1 MALPDTVALEEIA
14 GWLRHAR
21 SVMVLTGAGISTES
35 GIPDF
40 RGPNGVWT
48 KNPAAEKTATI
59 QHYVGDPEVRKESWR
74 NRVSSNFFNAEPNA
88 GHRAIVDLERTG
100 KLIAVITQNV
110 DGLHVEA
117 GSSPELVHEL
127 HGTVHRVKCLSCGEE
142 APMERALARVRAGEE
157 DPACRMCGGIL
168 KSATISFGQNL
179 EPDVVGAA
187 EGAAL
192 ACDLMLVLG
201 SKLGVYPAAGLVP
214 LAVRSGARLII
225 INEQPTTYD
234 DLADVVMRKQ
244 IGTVLPA
251 LVDALG

>member
-1 MALPDTVALEEIA
+1 MSRTNLFFKVEVEHDSGEKPERIGEEI
-14 GWLRHAR
+14 GRQLRKLYGVREVCGDLLLRAERDAHR
-21 SVMVLTGAGISTES
+21 SVEIHGNA
-35 GIPDF
+35 
-40 RGPNGVWT
+40 R
-48 KNPAAEKTATI
+48 
-59 QHYVGDPEVRKESWR
+59 EVVCW
-74 NRVSSNFFNAEPNA
+74 
-88 GHRAIVDLERTG
+88 
-100 KLIAVITQNV
+100 
-110 DGLHVEA
+110 
-117 GSSPELVHEL
+117 
-127 HGTVHRVKCLSCGEE
+127 SCGER

-157 DPACRMCGGIL
+157 DPPCRTCGGIL

-179 EPDVVGAA
+179 EPDVVEAA
-187 EGAAL
+187 ERAAL

-201 SKLGVYPAAGLVP
+201 SKLSVYPAAGVVP